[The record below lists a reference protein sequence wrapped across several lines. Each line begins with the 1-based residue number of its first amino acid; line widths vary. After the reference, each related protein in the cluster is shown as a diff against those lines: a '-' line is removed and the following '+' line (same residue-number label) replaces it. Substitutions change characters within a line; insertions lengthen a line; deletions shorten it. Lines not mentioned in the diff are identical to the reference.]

1 MNETD
6 HNRPIFAFG
15 ICNIGCDQSHATFQT
30 IVPDGAVQSVASTQP
45 ENQPEEPTAGEES
58 VELCHLIHPS
68 VSDESEQWQIHHE
81 IANLVRRHS
90 MMDICQYLTALANEH
105 KILLPLSPD
114 IALRELHRMG
124 MPEEST
130 PGFSY
135 KNFCKY
141 YRK

>member
-1 MNETD
+1 M
-6 HNRPIFAFG
+6 
-15 ICNIGCDQSHATFQT
+15 
-30 IVPDGAVQSVASTQP
+30 
-45 ENQPEEPTAGEES
+45 
-58 VELCHLIHPS
+58 ELCHLIHPS
-68 VSDESEQWQIHHE
+68 VSDEAVQWQIHRE

-114 IALRELHRMG
+114 IALRELQRMG